1 MFFDSHAHY
10 DDERF
15 EEDRDLLLTSMQE
28 NGVDYI
34 IDIGADLPTSRK
46 ALEIAETYGFVFA
59 AAGVHPH
66 DADSLSE
73 AGMAE
78 LEGLLGHPR
87 VVALGEIGL
96 DYHYDNSP
104 RDLQQYWF
112 EQQARLAVRCGLPV
126 IIHDRE
132 AHGDCMEV
140 IRRVEGLRGVMHCYS
155 GSAEMVKELV
165 KFGFYI
171 SFSGSVTFK
180 NAKNVAEAARVVPD
194 DRLLIETDCPYLAP
208 VPHRGERNS
217 SLLLHYTAERIAALR
232 GTTLEEIARLS
243 MENAF
248 RLFSK
253 AAALVN

>member
-15 EEDRDLLLTSMQE
+15 DEDRNALLPSMQE

-34 IDIGADLPTSRK
+34 INVGADLPTSRK
-46 ALEIAETYGFVFA
+46 ALEIAEKYSFVFA

-66 DADSLSE
+66 DADSLDDV
-73 AGMAE
+73 GLAE
-78 LEGLLGHPR
+78 LTGMLEHPR

-104 RDLQQYWF
+104 RDLQKYWF
-112 EQQARLAVRCGLPV
+112 EQQARLAVSCGLPV

-132 AHGDCMEV
+132 AHGDCMEI
-140 IRRVEGLRGVMHCYS
+140 IRRVEGLQGVMHCYS
-155 GSAEMVKELV
+155 GSAEMAKELV
-165 KFGFYI
+165 KLGFYI

-180 NAKNVAEAARVVPD
+180 NAKNIAEAVRVVPD

-232 GTTLEEIARLS
+232 GTSVEEVARLS
-243 MENAF
+243 MENTF
-248 RLFSK
+248 RLFQK
-253 AAALVN
+253 AVGLR